1 MRNALSACANRGP
14 LVLAALWWGG
24 MSGLSFVAVPL
35 LFAFFGN
42 PAVAGPLAAQYF
54 QFQAW
59 ATVVVALLLLLWGRA
74 QRRSWP
80 GVNRLLPWLVL
91 AALAALV
98 QEYGVSYQIL
108 TARSTGGN
116 VRLWHGVGTALILVQ
131 WFSALRV
138 LWWLSRPP
146 APPTPGC

>member
-14 LVLAALWWGG
+14 LLLAALWWGG

-74 QRRSWP
+74 QRRSRP

-98 QEYGVSYQIL
+98 QEHGVSYQIL

-138 LWWLSRPP
+138 LWCLAADRQ
-146 APPTPGC
+146 AQTRAH